1 MSSPFNEEKY
11 KALLEGLE
19 IHEVLLSEIKTNNAE
34 LRIEAEHYQ
43 KKYLNL
49 INILSKCNCLNLS
62 ELVSKPIQ
70 TGHTPSMKNESFY
83 GGEIKFIKTDNL
95 RNNEIKPPFSH
106 YLSEIGNA
114 QIKRTELKENDIITT
129 IIGATYDVI
138 ARSCII
144 RKDVLPANINQ
155 NIAHIRPNKERI
167 SPEYLNI
174 YLNSKYGKMYMEYMS
189 RQMEQVNLNCEEVGK
204 IKVPLFSNIFETQ
217 IEEIVQS
224 AHDKA
229 SKSCTLYLEAEN
241 VLLSELGLKDWHP
254 NNNPVNIKQLKESFL
269 ASGRLDAEYY
279 QLKYEDYSK
288 FIKSYKGGSDALANI
303 CFVNDKNFN
312 PSDDSEYKYIEL
324 SNIGNS
330 GEITG
335 CTISVGAELPSR
347 ARRLVRANDVI
358 VSSIEGSLQ
367 SVALVTD
374 EYDKAICSTGFYVIK
389 SKTLNPETLL
399 VLFKSEPI
407 QNLLKQGCSGTILT
421 AIGRNELQN
430 IVMPKIRNEVQTEIA
445 AYVQKSISLRN
456 EAKQLLESAKLK
468 VEDAIFT
475 PPHLIDNQLV
485 TKYNKMVEESAYYYR
500 LAEWTLLQEMYSE
513 IWVTDTTANYSIKN
527 YSVCKASGRLDAE
540 YYQPKYDALFAQLSK
555 HECDTIKDIAHV
567 KKSVEPGSEAYQD
580 SGIPFVRVSD
590 VTKFG
595 ISDPNIYLS
604 PGDFSLNELRP
615 KKDTILLSKDGS
627 VGIAYK
633 VEEDLDCITSGALL
647 HLSVFNEDYTPDYLT
662 LVLNSIVVQMQA
674 ERDSNGAIIQ
684 HWKPS
689 EIEQVIIP
697 KLPKPIQEI
706 ISAKIQ
712 ESFTLKAESKRLLDE
727 AKMMV
732 EREIEKG
739 GK

>member
-1 MSSPFNEEKY
+1 MSSPFNEDKY
-11 KALLEGLE
+11 KRLLEGLE
-19 IHEVLLSEIKTNNAE
+19 ISEV
-34 LRIEAEHYQ
+34 R
-43 KKYLNL
+43 
-49 INILSKCNCLNLS
+49 LS
-62 ELVSKPIQ
+62 ELDSYQRIDAELYNKNYTCFKAAIKTIPYTTFEEECSVIKKGIFDIKSSCYSNSGIPFVRISNLKNMTIDTSDIVYIPLEEHNKNFKTELRRGDVVLSKTAIAAASIVNLDCCNVSQDTVAIKLKPSSKVLSHYVVVFLNTKYGLEQLQRRFTGNVQMHLNLEECKKEVLIPIFPIQ
-70 TGHTPSMKNESFY
+70 FQKKIQSLFENSICLNE
-83 GGEIKFIKTDNL
+83 
-95 RNNEIKPPFSH
+95 
-106 YLSEIGNA
+106 
-114 QIKRTELKENDIITT
+114 Q
-129 IIGATYDVI
+129 
-138 ARSCII
+138 
-144 RKDVLPANINQ
+144 
-155 NIAHIRPNKERI
+155 
-167 SPEYLNI
+167 
-174 YLNSKYGKMYMEYMS
+174 S
-189 RQMEQVNLNCEEVGK
+189 R
-204 IKVPLFSNIFETQ
+204 
-217 IEEIVQS
+217 
-224 AHDKA
+224 
-229 SKSCTLYLEAEN
+229 TLYSDAEN
-241 VLLSELGLKDWHP
+241 LLLSELGLKDWQP
-254 NNNPVNIKQLKESFL
+254 NNKPVNIKQLKESFL

-279 QLKYEDYSK
+279 LPKYEDYTA
-288 FIKSYKGGSDALANI
+288 FIRKYKGGVDTLGGV
-303 CFVNDKNFN
+303 CTLNDKNFN
-312 PSDDSEYKYIEL
+312 PSENSEYKYIEL

-335 CTISVGAELPSR
+335 CTISIGAELPSR

-374 EYDKAICSTGFYVIK
+374 EYDKAICSTGFYVVK
-389 SKTLNPETLL
+389 SEIINPETLL
-399 VLFKSEPI
+399 VLFKSEPM

-445 AYVQKSISLRN
+445 KYVRKSISLRN

-468 VEDAIFT
+468 VEDAIST

-485 TKYNKMVEESAYYYR
+485 TKYNKMVEESTYYYR
-500 LAEWTLLQEMYSE
+500 LAEWTLLQELYGE
-513 IWVTDTTANYSIKN
+513 TWITTTTANYSIKN
-527 YSVCKASGRLDAE
+527 YLTCKTSGRLDAE
-540 YYQPKYDALFAQLSK
+540 YYQSKYDELFSKLSK
-555 HECDTIKDIAHV
+555 YDCDTIKHIASI

-595 ISDPNIYLS
+595 MSETNVFLS
-604 PGDFSLNELRP
+604 PIDFSLKELQP

-633 VEEDLDCITSGALL
+633 VEEDLNCITSGALL
-647 HLSVFNEDYTPDYLT
+647 HLSVFNQDYTPDYLT

-697 KLPKPIQEI
+697 KLPKPIQKT

-712 ESFTLKAESKRLLDE
+712 KSFALKAESKRLLDE
-727 AKMMV
+727 AKRMV